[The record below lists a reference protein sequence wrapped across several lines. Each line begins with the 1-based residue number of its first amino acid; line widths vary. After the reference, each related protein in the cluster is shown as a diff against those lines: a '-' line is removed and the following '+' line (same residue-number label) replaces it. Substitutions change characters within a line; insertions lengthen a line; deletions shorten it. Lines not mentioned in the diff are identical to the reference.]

1 MMLPTLKNT
10 LVRLLRWSER
20 YLKTD
25 MVYLA
30 SGGFWI
36 TLGQTISSL
45 AVLLLAIAFANL
57 VPPDIYGTY
66 KYILSLAGI
75 LAIFTLPGM
84 NTALMHATARGSGS
98 TIHAVTRTRIL
109 YACAGSVLALIASAY
124 YLYYENIQLS
134 FALLI
139 LAASLPLFDTFTS
152 YLSYLVGKKRFDLRA
167 KYHAFTHVV
176 STLVLIVTLLFTDSV
191 IFILLAYFI
200 PFMSI
205 RVALYYHVARTI
217 PHTSTQSD
225 DTEVIRYGKH
235 QTAMQILSMAANEF
249 DKILIWKFVGPLH
262 VAMYTFALAI
272 PEQIKGPLK
281 GVGELAFPKFAAQT
295 PEQIKKN
302 LPALWRKIALYAL
315 GLFVISL
322 LYILT
327 APYIFMLVFPQYMES
342 VQYSRLYAL
351 TIVTHVASIPIAI
364 LGAQKRTKT
373 LYVISTIQ
381 PVITIGLLV
390 LLVPPYGIM
399 GAIVALMLSKFIT
412 TIICLG
418 SLFTIK

>member
-75 LAIFTLPGM
+75 LAIFTFPGM

-176 STLVLIVTLLFTDSV
+176 STLVLIVTLFFTDS
-191 IFILLAYFI
+191 IMFILMAYFI

-205 RVALYYHVARTI
+205 RAVLYYHVARTI
-217 PHTSTQSD
+217 PHTSKQSD

-235 QTAMQILSMAANEF
+235 LTAMQILSMIAGEI
-249 DKILIWKFVGPLH
+249 DKIIIWKFLGPLH
-262 VAMYTFALAI
+262 VAVYIFAIAI

-281 GVGELAFPKFAAQT
+281 GMGELAFPKFAAQT
-295 PEQIKKN
+295 PEHIKKN

-315 GLFVISL
+315 VLFGISL
-322 LYILT
+322 VYILA
-327 APYIFMLVFPQYMES
+327 APYIFQLIFPQYMES
-342 VQYSRLYAL
+342 VSYSQLYAL
-351 TIVTHVASIPIAI
+351 AMVTNVASIPIAV
-364 LGAQKRTKT
+364 LGAQKKTKIQYA
-373 LYVISTIQ
+373 LSTTQ
-381 PVITIGLLV
+381 PIIAIGLLM
-390 LLVPPYGIM
+390 LLVPLYGIL
-399 GAIVALMLSKFIT
+399 GAVIAQIVSKFIT
-412 TIICLG
+412 AIIYLG
-418 SLFTIK
+418 ALFTIK